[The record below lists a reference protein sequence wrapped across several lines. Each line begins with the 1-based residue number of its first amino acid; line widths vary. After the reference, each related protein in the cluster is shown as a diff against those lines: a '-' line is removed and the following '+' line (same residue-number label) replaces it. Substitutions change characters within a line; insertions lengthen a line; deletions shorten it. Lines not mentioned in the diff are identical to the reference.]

1 MSVRKLIIF
10 DFDGVLR
17 EMSWMRMHDAYRIS
31 IEFHGKKADDYFT
44 DLVSFKKWYNI
55 DWRKNVGSIFAG
67 TNVTCDQFNEVFDDN
82 YFQYLQVFP
91 WGEEVILSLSK
102 KYKLAIVSSSY
113 KKAVE
118 ESLGD
123 LKKYFTIIIGAD
135 SVKNLKPDTE
145 GINIVLKE
153 TKFLAD
159 EAIMIGDMHVDYQ
172 AGKDAG
178 LMTGLV
184 KWGMG
189 DWDYLCSLKPDILFE
204 EPSELLSL

>member
-123 LKKYFTIIIGAD
+123 LKKYCVELHQQNYLRHF
-135 SVKNLKPDTE
+135 
-145 GINIVLKE
+145 
-153 TKFLAD
+153 FL
-159 EAIMIGDMHVDYQ
+159 
-172 AGKDAG
+172 
-178 LMTGLV
+178 
-184 KWGMG
+184 
-189 DWDYLCSLKPDILFE
+189 
-204 EPSELLSL
+204 